1 MKTIFKSEKPKNG
14 FILTIQIFLSNV
26 LRMILCSA
34 FVKENMNT
42 QISRKKNIDAIN
54 KRVPK
59 KIKLRYFK
67 AIKNL
72 M

>member
-42 QISRKKNIDAIN
+42 HISRKKIIDAIN
-54 KRVPK
+54 KHVPK

>member
-14 FILTIQIFLSNV
+14 FTLTIQIFLSNV

-42 QISRKKNIDAIN
+42 QISRKKIIDAIN
-54 KRVPK
+54 KYVPK

>member
-42 QISRKKNIDAIN
+42 QISRKKIIDAIN
-54 KRVPK
+54 KHVPK